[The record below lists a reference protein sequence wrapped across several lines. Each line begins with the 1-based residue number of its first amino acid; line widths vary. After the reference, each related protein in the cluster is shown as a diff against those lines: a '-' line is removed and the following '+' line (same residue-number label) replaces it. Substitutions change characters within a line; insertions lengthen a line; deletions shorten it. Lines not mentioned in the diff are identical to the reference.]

1 MLQET
6 NSHAV
11 AQAAKA
17 EKRSEHRRRVLKSG
31 VMLFNKGYA
40 SYGCRVRNL
49 TEKGAMVE
57 MGETAGVP
65 SEFEFRMDGNQGVP
79 ANVIWRTGNR
89 MGIQF
94 AS

>member
-6 NSHAV
+6 TSQAV
-11 AQAAKA
+11 ATTAQA

-49 TEKGAMVE
+49 TDNGAMVE

-65 SEFEFRMDGNQGVP
+65 SEFDFRMDDRKSVP
-79 ANVIWRTGNR
+79 AHVVWRTSDK

-94 AS
+94 TT

>member
-1 MLQET
+1 MDQNAHNTLPDT
-6 NSHAV
+6 
-11 AQAAKA
+11 AQSQ

-40 SYGCRVRNL
+40 SYGCRIKNL

-65 SEFEFRMDGNQGVP
+65 SEFDFRMDGKSAIP
-79 ANVIWRTGNR
+79 ANVVWRTADR

-94 AS
+94 RS